1 MTKKSIFVFAL
12 FFALAV
18 FLAHYWIVGSGVWG
32 DGRYY
37 YAYLRSAVVDHN
49 LDFRNEF
56 EHFSCPLELTKTGR
70 IANKFSIGPALL
82 WSPFFLVFHLKASFL
97 NLLGINLIT
106 DGFSHLYQIATGLA
120 AVFYGILGLWLSFKV
135 VEEYFSLKIALISTF
150 SLWLASNLFFYTAVD
165 PINSHA
171 VSFFVASA
179 IVFTLIKYSREGKGR
194 QLAILGLLTG
204 LLAMIRTQDLIFLV
218 PILAWLLKE
227 GQKEIRLAFNKVSIF
242 LFFVLVGFLPQLGV
256 WQILYGEL
264 KSPYLIQGETFN
276 WLRPQILLPFFSSN
290 NGLFYYSPILL
301 LAIIGLFLARKRS
314 FLVMGGIFLFLL
326 QTYVVASWHTWSGGE
341 AYGGRMFISLMPFFI
356 IGLAAFLER
365 YNKKRWGLICSVLL
379 ALVVLNFVSI
389 VKFLLTH

>member
-12 FFALAV
+12 FFALTV
-18 FLAHYWIVGSGVWG
+18 FLAHYWLVGSGVWG

-56 EHFSCPLELTKTGR
+56 EHFSCPLELTQTGK
-70 IANKFSIGPALL
+70 IANKFSIGPAFL
-82 WSPFFLVFHLKASFL
+82 WSPFFLTTHL
-97 NLLGINLIT
+97 LLRLFNFPA
-106 DGFSHLYQIATGLA
+106 DGFSHPYQIAVGLA

-135 VEEYFSLKIALISTF
+135 VEEYFSPKIALISTF

-179 IVFTLIKYSREGKGR
+179 IVFTLTKYSQEGKGR
-194 QLAILGLLTG
+194 QLVILGLLTG
-204 LLAMIRTQDLIFLV
+204 LLAMIRTQDLVFIL

-227 GQKEIRLAFNKVSIF
+227 RQKKIRLAFNKVSIF

-256 WQILYGEL
+256 WQLLYGEL
-264 KSPYLIQGETFN
+264 KNPYLIQGETFN
-276 WLRPQILLPFFSSN
+276 WLRPQWLTVLFSSN

-301 LAIIGLFLARKRS
+301 LALIGLFLARKRS

-326 QTYVVASWHTWSGGE
+326 QTYVVASWHSWSGGE

-356 IGLAAFLER
+356 IGLAAFLDR
-365 YNKKRWGLICSVLL
+365 LKKRLALIYLILL
-379 ALVVLNFVSI
+379 ALVVLNFSSI
-389 VKFLLTH
+389 IRFLLAS